1 METSP
6 KHMEKIMNPEI
17 WTPTGERRATEE
29 EVRLIG
35 ELALNDNIMLSED

>member
-6 KHMEKIMNPEI
+6 KHMAKIMNPEF
-17 WTPTGERRATEE
+17 WTPSGERVATEE
-29 EVRLIG
+29 EIRIIG